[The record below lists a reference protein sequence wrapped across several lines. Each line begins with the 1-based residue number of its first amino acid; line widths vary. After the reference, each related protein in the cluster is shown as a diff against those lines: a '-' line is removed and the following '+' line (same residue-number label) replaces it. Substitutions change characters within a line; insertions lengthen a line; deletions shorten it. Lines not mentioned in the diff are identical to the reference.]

1 MLAKILLHTGG
12 ILFILL
18 LLGSFVFE
26 VYIYLLHRRYSLPS
40 QKVPRYQLISA
51 ILLIDIIESIVNC
64 CILVGMAALYS
75 TQYSASMFVVP
86 DL

>member
-1 MLAKILLHTGG
+1 MMLAEILLHTGG

-40 QKVPRYQLISA
+40 QKVPRYS
-51 ILLIDIIESIVNC
+51 
-64 CILVGMAALYS
+64 
-75 TQYSASMFVVP
+75 

>member
-1 MLAKILLHTGG
+1 MMLAEILLHTGG

-51 ILLIDIIESIVNC
+51 ILVIDRILKVLSIVRY
-64 CILVGMAALYS
+64 IYV
-75 TQYSASMFVVP
+75 
-86 DL
+86 

>member
-1 MLAKILLHTGG
+1 MMLAEILLHTGG

-51 ILLIDIIESIVNC
+51 ILVIDRILNVLSIVRHIC
-64 CILVGMAALYS
+64 V
-75 TQYSASMFVVP
+75 QY
-86 DL
+86 